1 MLNFAYKKF
10 KKHQTEKKAEAQ
22 AQKPLITQED
32 ENFLT
37 RIVSAEGTPPPLP
50 GRPHS
55 SDVIYRGYDHEND
68 LVTGGPVKGKE
79 NVKPIDS
86 KQSHRFSFLG
96 RGNTTKASS
105 LVQIFKFIA

>member
-10 KKHQTEKKAEAQ
+10 KKHQVEKKAEAQ
-22 AQKPLITQED
+22 AQRPLITEED

-50 GRPHS
+50 GRPQRAEVIDRGDDHQNDPVTS
-55 SDVIYRGYDHEND
+55 SPI
-68 LVTGGPVKGKE
+68 KGKE
-79 NVKPIDS
+79 NVEPVGS

-96 RGNTTKASS
+96 RGNTTKASFPF
-105 LVQIFKFIA
+105 QIFRFIA